1 MFGFSGGESAETV
14 ARKRGY
20 MREAQQHWA
29 FLTNFDAST
38 IKNEIQLTSM
48 IKDRTGSTEAQAKQD
63 VQAWMQG
70 KQLLMRRRS
79 QWNSPA

>member
-14 ARKRGY
+14 AGKRGY
-20 MREAQQHWA
+20 MGEAQQRWR

-70 KQLLMRRRS
+70 KQF
-79 QWNSPA
+79 

>member
-1 MFGFSGGESAETV
+1 MEVNMFGFSGGESAATV

-48 IKDRTGSTEAQAKQD
+48 IKDRTGSTEAQAKED
-63 VQAWMQG
+63 VRAWMQG
-70 KQLLMRRRS
+70 KQF
-79 QWNSPA
+79 

>member
-1 MFGFSGGESAETV
+1 MP
-14 ARKRGY
+14 
-20 MREAQQHWA
+20 EAQQHWA

-48 IKDRTGSTEAQAKQD
+48 SKDRTGSTEPQAKQD

-70 KQLLMRRRS
+70 KQF
-79 QWNSPA
+79 

>member
-1 MFGFSGGESAETV
+1 MGVIMFGFAGGESAETV

-48 IKDRTGSTEAQAKQD
+48 IKDRTGSTEAQAKED

-70 KQLLMRRRS
+70 KQL
-79 QWNSPA
+79 

>member
-20 MREAQQHWA
+20 MREAQQHWT

-38 IKNEIQLTSM
+38 IKNEIHLTSM
-48 IKDRTGSTEAQAKQD
+48 VEGRVSSTAAPATGD

-70 KQLLMRRRS
+70 KRF
-79 QWNSPA
+79 

>member
-1 MFGFSGGESAETV
+1 MFGFRGSESAETV
-14 ARKRGY
+14 PCKRDY
-20 MREAQQHWA
+20 MREAQQRWR

-48 IKDRTGSTEAQAKQD
+48 VTDRASSTAAPATDD

-70 KQLLMRRRS
+70 KRF
-79 QWNSPA
+79 

>member
-20 MREAQQHWA
+20 MGEAQQRWR

-48 IKDRTGSTEAQAKQD
+48 IKDRTGSTEPQAKQD

-70 KQLLMRRRS
+70 KQF
-79 QWNSPA
+79 

>member
-20 MREAQQHWA
+20 MREAQQRWV

-48 IKDRTGSTEAQAKQD
+48 IKDRTGSTEAQAKED

-70 KQLLMRRRS
+70 KQF
-79 QWNSPA
+79 

>member
-20 MREAQQHWA
+20 MREAQQHWP

-48 IKDRTGSTEAQAKQD
+48 IKDRTGGTEAQAKQH

-70 KQLLMRRRS
+70 KRF
-79 QWNSPA
+79 

>member
-14 ARKRGY
+14 ARKRDY
-20 MREAQQHWA
+20 MREAQQRWA

-48 IKDRTGSTEAQAKQD
+48 VKDRTGGTEAQARND
-63 VQAWMQG
+63 VRAWTQG
-70 KQLLMRRRS
+70 KQF
-79 QWNSPA
+79 